1 MLSAFA
7 EPPDSGNS
15 QPADATGAAASAP
28 KLAIA
33 NPAAERPVRRIRPC
47 SGCGWVMASGRG
59 PSRCSRRYGPLAG
72 CERQRT
78 SGRPALDGVGDVVEA
93 VAPAKRCELRG
104 CDGPVGARKGGKCR
118 HQRLRVGEGQSGCVR
133 AEACVPADG
142 GALVALR
149 SDHVETD
156 RERLWERCV
165 RKDQAPVSLTS
176 GVLSCC
182 RATTHLTL
190 SL

>member
-15 QPADATGAAASAP
+15 HPADAGGAAASAP
-28 KLAIA
+28 MLASA
-33 NPAAERPVRRIRPC
+33 GTAAHVPLRHIRSCSRR
-47 SGCGWVMASGRG
+47 GWMMTSGRG
-59 PSRCSRRYGPLAG
+59 PSRRPRRYEPRSG
-72 CERQRT
+72 CEEVRT

-93 VAPAKRCELRG
+93 VATAQRGELRG
-104 CDGPVGARKGGKCR
+104 CDALLGSRKGGKR
-118 HQRLRVGEGQSGCVR
+118 GHQRLRVGKGQPGCVR

-142 GALVALR
+142 STLVTLR

-156 RERLWERCV
+156 RERLWQGCMGE
-165 RKDQAPVSLTS
+165 DQTPV
-176 GVLSCC
+176 
-182 RATTHLTL
+182 AFHLTL